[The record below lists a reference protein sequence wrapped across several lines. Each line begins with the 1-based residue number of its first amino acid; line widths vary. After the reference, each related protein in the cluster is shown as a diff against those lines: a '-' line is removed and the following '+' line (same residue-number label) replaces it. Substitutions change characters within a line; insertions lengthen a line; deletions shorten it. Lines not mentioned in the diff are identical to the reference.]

1 MNNKFNFFLLI
12 FLSLAC
18 SYSQV
23 NDPLITSDSLIQNEW
38 VEITYNK
45 LTLDEKIGQLFIPLV
60 FSNMDSIHFNKTFRL
75 VEK

>member
-23 NDPLITSDSLIQNEW
+23 NDPLITSDSIIQNEW
-38 VEITYNK
+38 VEVTYDK
-45 LTLDEKIGQLFIPLV
+45 LTLDEK
-60 FSNMDSIHFNKTFRL
+60 
-75 VEK
+75 